1 MVTQSSLYGG
11 GNGGDSPAQ
20 TVVRIRGKNNQM
32 IETKGNI
39 MLTLEEEKRI
49 NERKRQIR
57 RSNER
62 LKMLE
67 TMERDRQEKMEQEIE
82 RINQEKVKREME
94 QQRKREALKQRKYV
108 QEKAIAGATDTINNK

>member
-1 MVTQSSLYGG
+1 
-11 GNGGDSPAQ
+11 
-20 TVVRIRGKNNQM
+20 M

-67 TMERDRQEKMEQEIE
+67 TMEKDRQDKME
-82 RINQEKVKREME
+82 
-94 QQRKREALKQRKYV
+94 
-108 QEKAIAGATDTINNK
+108 